1 MVEHFH
7 QQGQTEAKGN
17 QGCRPLGLNGASQV
31 GQRHGAVQQGPR
43 SHAEHCHAAHHPG
56 QVAQAGADAHSRE
69 QDGPPGW
76 VFRRGLFA
84 FFLLDS
90 DKLQPLPERK
100 AVLIGDALHDK
111 QNKQAHQQAGTGIAQ
126 GAVPHKQ
133 GHHAAGHQQQ
143 GAFAQQLAA
152 VHRDITAQQAKRQY
166 QPQLGDSARQSR
178 TNGQR
183 SNGHTCRQKRQHQLR
198 QRRTHRHQRAAHH
211 PHRQPAQRPA
221 PRCAAR
227 SQPAADT
234 SQQQAQSIE
243 QQCREKKHS
252 FLVRSLGGVAS
263 STPRTG
269 MKITGHLPFIA
280 R

>member
-90 DKLQPLPERK
+90 DKLQPSR
-100 AVLIGDALHDK
+100 
-111 QNKQAHQQAGTGIAQ
+111 N
-126 GAVPHKQ
+126 
-133 GHHAAGHQQQ
+133 
-143 GAFAQQLAA
+143 
-152 VHRDITAQQAKRQY
+152 AKRY
-166 QPQLGDSARQSR
+166 W
-178 TNGQR
+178 
-183 SNGHTCRQKRQHQLR
+183 
-198 QRRTHRHQRAAHH
+198 
-211 PHRQPAQRPA
+211 
-221 PRCAAR
+221 
-227 SQPAADT
+227 
-234 SQQQAQSIE
+234 
-243 QQCREKKHS
+243 
-252 FLVRSLGGVAS
+252 
-263 STPRTG
+263 
-269 MKITGHLPFIA
+269 
-280 R
+280 

>member
-100 AVLIGDALHDK
+100 AVLVGDALHDK

-166 QPQLGDSARQSR
+166 QPQLGDSTRQSR

-252 FLVRSLGGVAS
+252 FLVRA
-263 STPRTG
+263 TPHNSR
-269 MKITGHLPFIA
+269 LA
-280 R
+280 A